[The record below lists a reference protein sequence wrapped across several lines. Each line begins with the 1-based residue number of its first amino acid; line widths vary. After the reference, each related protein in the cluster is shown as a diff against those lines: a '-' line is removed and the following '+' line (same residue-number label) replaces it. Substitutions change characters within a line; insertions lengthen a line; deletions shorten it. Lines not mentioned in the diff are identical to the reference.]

1 MMKKSLLRK
10 PLRLLSWWMLPM
22 LAVLCSCQGRG
33 VGNTPL
39 SCGDTLRLKYAHLLQ
54 MVKYDSCSVVNIADP
69 WNKGKNLHT
78 YILVPADRPLP
89 RHLPQGTVVRT
100 PLRRTVVCTSVHS
113 SLVSALGRRDHIKGV
128 CDLPYINDEWI
139 IEQCR
144 RGNIA
149 DCGNG
154 TSPTLEKIIDID
166 ADAILI
172 SPFQNSGGY
181 GRLDEWGNPIIETA
195 DYMETS
201 GLGRAEWM
209 KFYGMLYGAEAEADS
224 MFAAVEQS
232 YISLKQRAKAAP
244 EGKTMLMNKQTSSVW
259 YVPSGGST
267 IGSIIADAHAGY
279 AFANDKSSGSLALP
293 FEAVLEKS
301 GQADVWIIRYTGE
314 GQGSLAALLSEN
326 KGYAQFKAFKT
337 GEVYGCDTN
346 SCTFYEDTPFHP
358 ELLLRDFIIIT
369 HPEITD
375 LGQPVYFKKMKK
387 Q

>member
-1 MMKKSLLRK
+1 
-10 PLRLLSWWMLPM
+10 MLPT

-33 VGNTPL
+33 AGNTPV
-39 SCGDTLRLKYAHLLQ
+39 SAGDTLKLKYARLLQ
-54 MVKYDSCSVVNIADP
+54 LVKHDSCTVATIADP

-78 YILVPADRPLP
+78 YILVPADQPLP

-100 PLRRTVVCTSVHS
+100 PLRRTVVCTTVHS
-113 SLVSALGRRDHIKGV
+113 SLVMALGKRDCIKGV
-128 CDLPYINDEWI
+128 CDLPYVNDEWI
-139 IEQCR
+139 VEQCR
-144 RGNIA
+144 KGTIA

-181 GRLDEWGNPIIETA
+181 GRLDEWGNPIIEAA

-201 GLGRAEWM
+201 ALGRADWM

-224 MFAAVEQS
+224 MFAAVEQN
-232 YISLKQRAKAAP
+232 YMQLKRRAQEAP
-244 EGKTMLMNKQTSSVW
+244 LGKTLLMNKLTSAVW
-259 YVPSGGST
+259 YVPAGGST

-279 AFANDKSSGSLALP
+279 AFAGDKSSGSLALP
-293 FEAVLEKS
+293 FETVLEKS
-301 GQADVWIIRYTGE
+301 GQADVWLVRYA
-314 GQGSLAALLSEN
+314 GQSQGTLAALLSEN
-326 KGYAQFKAFKT
+326 KGYAQFKAFST

-346 SCTFYEDTPFHP
+346 GCTFYEDTPFHP
-358 ELLLRDFIIIT
+358 DLLLRDFIIIT

-375 LGQPVYFKKMKK
+375 LGQPVYFTKMKR